1 MAVQLE
7 SWTEIPGNQ
16 CHKPIPIQSLPVP
29 IHQPPVTNQKH
40 LLLPWR
46 WIILAAMVM
55 KFITKIFGTSSDRE
69 MKRFAPMVDS
79 INSHYAD
86 LENATH
92 EDLLKKTANWQERI
106 RIEREA
112 LQAELQQEDRDDKQV
127 QEKVY
132 ELEESI
138 LDEIKFEA
146 FAVVKRG
153 AALLMNQQIKV
164 TGQDMLWDMIP
175 YDVQLIGGL
184 VLHEGKISEMKT
196 GEGKTLVA
204 TMPIYLNALVGKGVH
219 VITVNDYL
227 AQRDS
232 QWMGSL
238 LEYLGLSVGVILNE
252 MDPDERRQNYNCD
265 VTYGINSEFGFDYL
279 RDNMSISKED
289 QVQRGHH
296 FAIVDEVDSVLI
308 DEARTP
314 LIISGVVESQIQQR
328 YFDLRPMVD
337 SIVRK
342 QSQLVNTILS
352 EAESKLDQADTEY
365 EAGILLLRA
374 RRGSPKNRKLLK
386 LYEKP
391 GIKKLE
397 QRVENDFMRDKRMP
411 EIDDELFYVIEERQ
425 NVVDLTEKGRQHL
438 SPNNPE
444 MFVIPDLSTELQAI
458 DAEESLTAVEK
469 TQKRDEIYS
478 VHGERSDTIHNLSQ
492 LLKAYSLFEKDVDY
506 VVQGGKVLIV
516 DEFTGR
522 IMHGRRYS
530 DGLHQALEAKEK
542 VQIEKE
548 SQTLAT
554 ITLQNYFRLYSKLA
568 GMTGTAMTEAEEFF
582 SIYKLLVVEIPTHQP
597 VIREDHNDQ
606 IYKTRR
612 EKFNAVIEEIVECN
626 RSGQPVLVGTV
637 SVEVSE
643 TLSRMLKRLKVPHNV
658 LNAKHHEREA
668 EIVARAGQPH
678 AVTIATNM
686 AGRGTDIKLG
696 PGVQELG
703 GLRIIG
709 TERHESRRIDLQ
721 LRGRSGRQGDPGNSR
736 FYLSLEDDLMRLFAA
751 ERVAA
756 VMDRMGLQDGEVI
769 EAKMV
774 TSAVERAQ
782 KKVEG
787 RNFSIRKHLLEYDN
801 VMNQQREVVYDRRQ
815 NAIEGVHLEDEYREV
830 VENYVDA
837 AVELCTGGESADEFW
852 DWDALNHELGS
863 IVMLQAEP
871 DSIRQPTEESL
882 RDYLLE
888 SIWQAY
894 KSKAEILGTPENL
907 RRMQQFVYLRV
918 IDEKWREHLYD
929 MDQMKEGINL
939 RAVGQKDPLIEY
951 KREGYEMFVTMLDGI
966 DRDILKLY
974 FHARIVTDQE
984 ARQRR
989 QRSPR
994 NMASQHAD
1002 STGMGMLSGLP
1013 QAPPEGAQGPPPP
1026 GPPQPSQKQK
1036 PVRVEEKVGRND
1048 PCPCGSGKKFKKCHG
1063 QNA

>member
-1 MAVQLE
+1 M
-7 SWTEIPGNQ
+7 
-16 CHKPIPIQSLPVP
+16 K
-29 IHQPPVTNQKH
+29 
-40 LLLPWR
+40 LL
-46 WIILAAMVM
+46 
-55 KFITKIFGTSSDRE
+55 TQIFGTSSTRE
-69 MKRFAPMVDS
+69 MKQLTPKVDA
-79 INSHYAD
+79 INAKYAE
-86 LENATH
+86 LENATQD
-92 EDLLKKTANWQERI
+92 DLIARTRAWQERI
-106 RIEREA
+106 KLEREELTQT
-112 LQAELQQEDRDDKQV
+112 LQAEGRESKQID
-127 QEKVY
+127 EKVY
-132 ELEESI
+132 ALEQEF
-138 LDEIKFEA
+138 LNEITYEA
-146 FAVVKRG
+146 FAVVKKG
-153 AALLMNQQIKV
+153 AALLMDQAIKV
-164 TGQDMLWDMIP
+164 TGQEMVWDMIP
-175 YDVQLIGGL
+175 YDVQLVGGI

-232 QWMGSL
+232 QWMGAL
-238 LEYLGLSVGVILNE
+238 LEFLGLTVGVILNNME
-252 MDPDERRQNYNCD
+252 PDERRANYGCD

-279 RDNMSISKED
+279 RDNMSINRED
-289 QVQRGHH
+289 QVQRGHYY
-296 FAIVDEVDSVLI
+296 AIVDEVDSVLV

-328 YFDLRPMVD
+328 YADLRPLVD
-337 SIVRK
+337 NLVRR
-342 QSQLVNTILS
+342 QTQLVNAILA
-352 EAESKLDQADTEY
+352 EAEKKLDQAETEY
-365 EAGILLLRA
+365 DAGILILKA
-374 RRGSPKNRKLLK
+374 RRGAPKNRKLQK
-386 LYEKP
+386 LYQEQ

-411 EIDDELFYVIEERQ
+411 EIDDDLYFVIEERQ
-425 NVVDLTEKGRQHL
+425 NVVDLTEKGREAL
-438 SPNNPE
+438 APNNPE
-444 MFVIPDLSTELQAI
+444 TFVIPDLSTELSLI
-458 DAEESLTAVEK
+458 NDDESLTAQEK
-469 TQKRDEIYS
+469 NEKREAFYTL
-478 VHGERSDTIHNLSQ
+478 HGERSDTIHNLSQ

-568 GMTGTAMTEAEEFF
+568 GMTGTAITEAEEFF

-597 VIREDHNDQ
+597 VIRNDNNDQ

-612 EKFNAVIEEIVECN
+612 EKFNAVIGEIVECHKK
-626 RSGQPVLVGTV
+626 GQPVLVGTV

-658 LNAKHHEREA
+658 LNAKHHEKEA

-696 PGVQELG
+696 KGVTDLG

-721 LRGRSGRQGDPGNSR
+721 LRGRSGRQGDPGDSR

-751 ERVAA
+751 ERVAS

-774 TSAVERAQ
+774 TNAVERAQ
-782 KKVEG
+782 KKVEA

-801 VMNQQREVVYDRRQ
+801 VMNQQREVIYDRRQ
-815 NAIEGVHLEDEYREV
+815 SAIDGDGLEAEFREV
-830 VENYVDA
+830 IENYVDA
-837 AVELCTGGESADEFW
+837 AVEKCTGGEIQGELW
-852 DWDALNHELGS
+852 DWDGLNHELGNV
-863 IVMLQAEP
+863 VMAQVDSDFQEEP
-871 DSIRQPTEESL
+871 TDDLL
-882 RDYLLE
+882 RSHLFDL
-888 SIWQAY
+888 IWQAY
-894 KSKAEILGTPENL
+894 KAKAELLGDPENL

-918 IDEKWREHLYD
+918 IDEKWREHLYE

-951 KREGYEMFVTMLDGI
+951 KREGYELFVSMLDNI
-966 DRDILKLY
+966 DRDVLKLY
-974 FHARIVTDQE
+974 FHVRIVDD
-984 ARQRR
+984 RPPSLRGQRI
-989 QRSPR
+989 PR
-994 NMASQHAD
+994 NVASQHAD
-1002 STGMGMLSGLP
+1002 TTGMGMLNALP
-1013 QAPPEGAQGPPPP
+1013 QAPPGGSGQAPGPPPQAP
-1026 GPPQPSQKQK
+1026 QKQK
-1036 PVRVEEKVGRND
+1036 PIRVEAKVGRND
-1048 PCPCGSGKKFKKCHG
+1048 PCPCGSGLKYKKCHG
-1063 QNA
+1063 KNV